1 MLGFDQMLRPRPIH
15 VLAALALAGSVAVVG
30 ATATDGDSAVAPRAV
45 AAATDAATED
55 VPKATGAGCNAR
67 RRGGFVGIG
76 DDSWVHFADRDCVL
90 GLQAKAGAGVVRITF
105 NWAAIETSPGVY
117 DFSRYDIWMRSAA
130 SHRMR
135 VLPILFGTPAFHGRQ
150 SPTGSYPPSDL
161 DAYARFAAAAVRRYG
176 PNGSFFKANPGV
188 PKVSIRSWQIW
199 NEPNLRVYWLPR
211 PNAREYVKMLRA
223 AYGAI
228 KAVDRRAEVVTAGIP
243 ASLLSD
249 AIRFNRFIRGMYKAK
264 GGRYFDTLAPN
275 AYGKTAQDVI
285 RNMGDLRRL
294 MNRSG
299 DRRGKIWITEV
310 GWGTGGPRHR
320 FNIGERGQA
329 AQIPKLLRGLY
340 QARRGLRLRGVV
352 YFGWQ
357 DLPPYPPNFKD
368 MWGLHTGLFKLNA
381 RPKPAYGAFKR
392 VAPRLR

>member
-1 MLGFDQMLRPRPIH
+1 MLGFAQMLRPRPIH
-15 VLAALALAGSVAVVG
+15 GLAALALAGTVAVVG
-30 ATATDGDSAVAPRAV
+30 ATATGRDSAVAPRAV
-45 AAATDAATED
+45 AAATDAAAAD
-55 VPKATGAGCNAR
+55 VPMATGAGCNSR

-76 DDSWVHFADRDCVL
+76 DDSWVHFANRDCIL

-176 PNGSFFKANPGV
+176 PNGSFFSENPGI
-188 PKVSIRSWQIW
+188 PKVPIRSWQIW
-199 NEPNLRVYWLPR
+199 NEPNLPVYWQPR
-211 PNAREYVKMLRA
+211 PNAREYVNMLRA
-223 AYGAI
+223 ASGAI

-243 ASLLSD
+243 ASLLSG
-249 AIRFNRFIRGMYKAK
+249 AIRFKTFITGMYKAK
-264 GGRYFDTLAPN
+264 GARYFDTLAPN

-329 AQIPKLLRGLY
+329 AQIPKLLRGLH
-340 QARRGLRLRGVV
+340 RVRGRLRMRGVV

-357 DLPPYPPNFKD
+357 DLPPYPPAFKD
-368 MWGLHTGLFKLNA
+368 MWGLHTGLFKLSGRA
-381 RPKPAYGAFKR
+381 KPAYGAFKR